1 MNLDTP
7 CNHGDMS
14 LKQRSDEELY
24 ELLRGGRDGAHAA
37 FEEFYSRH
45 SARVYTYCQRMMA
58 NEPLAEDL
66 FPGDLGMTVGG
77 ACLACPYI
85 GCSSESIS
93 MNTRVAAPDDQPTT
107 SRLAMPVA
115 RCVQLAARIAR
126 YYRATADPVELA
138 QRCTGPNRQTTGLG
152 CGRLRPPAWWWSIS

>member
-1 MNLDTP
+1 V
-7 CNHGDMS
+7 
-14 LKQRSDEELY
+14 
-24 ELLRGGRDGAHAA
+24 AHVA
-37 FEEFYSRH
+37 SQT
-45 SARVYTYCQRMMA
+45 SAQ
-58 NEPLAEDL
+58 DL

-115 RCVQLAARIAR
+115 RCVQLAARVAR
-126 YYRATADPVELA
+126 YYRAKADPVELA
-138 QRCTGPNRQTTGLG
+138 QRCTGRTDQQRAWAADAFGHRLGGGQSVDLVGATGLVVSVVVG
-152 CGRLRPPAWWWSIS
+152 MLLSA